1 MAKNAATDP
10 NSLPSLSRV
19 FGYIAVKEL
28 TRLEDKIRILARLG
42 YGNEEIASICDT
54 SPASVRTLKSVA
66 KNRKKS
72 PSTKKRRK
80 KK

>member
-1 MAKNAATDP
+1 MAKKAVTDA

-19 FGYIAVKEL
+19 FGYIAVKEM
-28 TRLEDKIRILARLG
+28 TRLEDKIQILARLG
-42 YGNEEIASICDT
+42 YGNDEIASICDT

-66 KNRKKS
+66 KHRVKKT
-72 PSTKKRRK
+72 STKRRK

>member
-1 MAKNAATDP
+1 MTKKTTIDP

-42 YGNEEIASICDT
+42 FGNDEIAAICDT
-54 SPASVRTLKSVA
+54 SPGSVRTFKSIA
-66 KNRKKS
+66 KNRKRKAIPKRS
-72 PSTKKRRK
+72 KK
-80 KK
+80 

>member
-1 MAKNAATDP
+1 MAKKTATDP

-42 YGNEEIASICDT
+42 FGNDEIAAICDT
-54 SPASVRTLKSVA
+54 SPASVRTLKSIA
-66 KNRKKS
+66 KNRKRMGKS
-72 PSTKKRRK
+72 KRRK
-80 KK
+80 TK